1 MSSVDATVDVGR
13 LLSFALDVTAA
24 PGSAGHPA
32 DYARLVRRY
41 LDDAV
46 FRALFDG
53 VVEGAGCEV
62 TTADPNIGVVLRTRP
77 DGPWAWPA
85 RSAELPWNKAF
96 EEPKQRAARA
106 LVILALLAYVA
117 PSAADL
123 DDLLS
128 DPDVVLTT
136 VGVRELEQFIRDFCE
151 QCETKTTDPAG
162 DAESRPLWWHWVQM
176 PAEAPTAKRIS
187 RGTTTY
193 VVYDVLSFL
202 HAAGWLIDATPSR
215 AAVDKQY
222 RPRRRLVH
230 HYRDLLLDD
239 VFGAL
244 RRHADTARVTS
255 ASNVQRP
262 TEDVDG
268 SAAIQTSGSMV
279 DEEV

>member
-1 MSSVDATVDVGR
+1 VSQVDAPVDVGI
-13 LLSFALDVTAA
+13 LLSFALEVTAA
-24 PGSAGHPA
+24 PGSAGLQA

-41 LDDAV
+41 LDDAA

-53 VVEGAGCEV
+53 VVEGAGCTV
-62 TTADPNIGVVLRTRP
+62 TTADPSIGVVLRTRP

-85 RSAELPWNKAF
+85 RSAELPWSKAF
-96 EEPKQRAARA
+96 EDPKQRAARA
-106 LVILALLAYVA
+106 LVVLALLAYVA
-117 PSAADL
+117 PAAADL
-123 DDLLS
+123 DDLLA

-136 VGVRELEQFIRDFCE
+136 VGVRDLEQFIRDFCE
-151 QCETKTTDPAG
+151 QSEAKALDPAG
-162 DAESRPLWWHWVQM
+162 DDESRPLWWHWVQM

-202 HAAGWLIDATPSR
+202 NEAGWLVDATPSR

-222 RPRRRLVH
+222 RPRRRLIH

-244 RRHADTARVTS
+244 RRHADAGRGS
-255 ASNVQRP
+255 IASSVAGRS
-262 TEDVDG
+262 ERVDG
-268 SAAIQTSGSMV
+268 TAAVASEGTRR
-279 DEEV
+279 EEE